1 MRIENVLG
9 DKIGYIELLEWMGG
23 DQQTVDRARKCYQ
36 SQERSTPDSDE
47 RLLKK
52 LVGSKPL
59 HGTTMRGCVMTFD
72 VLAPLFVVRQWTR
85 GIVGSDYHG
94 GDIWHVGG
102 DSFDIGSSYDEQSF
116 RYTDKIQFYI
126 PPDLPV
132 AQRDRWAF
140 MVEYQQDMYNDL
152 RHVGF
157 AKQLARCALGPAVY
171 SQFTWSVNLQAAL
184 DLYHKRQ
191 PGSGAQDETTKYAV
205 AMMSLIET
213 HVAPKSVQFWREQN
227 GA

>member
-1 MRIENVLG
+1 MKIDNVIG
-9 DKIGYIELLEWMGG
+9 DGIGYIELLEWMGG
-23 DQQTVDRARKCYQ
+23 DKQTVDRARKCYQ

-116 RYTDKIQFYI
+116 RYTDKIAFYA
-126 PPDLPV
+126 PPDLEDV
-132 AQRDRWAF
+132 QRHMWQAMIDEQ
-140 MVEYQQDMYNDL
+140 VSTYNAL
-152 RHVGF
+152 RTVGL

-171 SQFTWSVNLQAAL
+171 SQFTWSVNMQVAL
-184 DLYHKRQ
+184 DFFAKRK
-191 PGSGAQDETTKYAV
+191 PGGGAQDETTKYAV

-213 HVAPKSVQFWREQN
+213 HVAPKSVQFGREQN